1 MSISKKEVEKVV
13 TLTLNL
19 SNIDL
24 DIPEKQL
31 NEFLEIVKEFE
42 EKDENTPLRELA
54 KLANL
59 DLKKDFAGADLSDYV
74 MNGYDLIQ
82 ANLYRTILSKADL
95 GEADL
100 SEANLRGAD
109 LTGANLRGANLRE
122 ANFTDADLTSA
133 NLREANLRDAIL
145 LRVDVSGADLSGAD
159 LRGANLRDTNF
170 TNSNLSDADLRGAN
184 FLRADFTGADLTGA
198 DLTGASIDQMETEQ
212 GSTKISTVNLRSL
225 IQPKSSVKFSTTLEQ
240 LEIMAQERFL
250 LELTFNSILRKKNI
264 LIPQS
269 RNPYYRLNLSFFE
282 SSLAHEEVQER
293 DF

>member
-1 MSISKKEVEKVV
+1 MSISKKEVEKV
-13 TLTLNL
+13 TLILNL

-24 DIPEKQL
+24 DIPEEQL

-122 ANFTDADLTSA
+122 ANLTDADLTGA

-184 FLRADFTGADLTGA
+184 FLRADFTGADLTE
-198 DLTGASIDQMETEQ
+198 ASIDQMETEQ
-212 GSTKISTVNLRSL
+212 GNTQISTVNLRSL
-225 IQPKSSVKFSTTLEQ
+225 IEPKSSVKFSTLEQ
-240 LEIMAQERFL
+240 LEIMAQKRFML
-250 LELTFNSILRKKNI
+250 NSILLKKNI
-264 LIPQS
+264 SRPQS
-269 RNPYYRLNLSFFE
+269 RNPYYLLNLSFFE
-282 SSLAHEEVQER
+282 RSLAHEEVQER